1 MSSASSETLS
11 KAGSEIW
18 LKTGLKTGAS
28 ESSAEGAPSQRGRGR
43 FSPRSTHCAVEVRPK
58 TPRAAAEADAVDR
71 AICRRAAVSPGC
83 GRARRCRP
91 GNCRERPRASPDRA
105 RFDRRLGLSDI
116 LEKGKLAVKAPPAA
130 GLEQFGEVLQ
140 PLLGKSRPA
149 RDDVTAARHVESVC
163 HEPARKEKNGRRR
176 NRHESI

>member
-1 MSSASSETLS
+1 MQLIA
-11 KAGSEIW
+11 
-18 LKTGLKTGAS
+18 
-28 ESSAEGAPSQRGRGR
+28 Q
-43 FSPRSTHCAVEVRPK
+43 F
-58 TPRAAAEADAVDR
+58 AAARQCRSGAAEPGDVDR
-71 AICRRAAVSPGC
+71 GIVARGF
-83 GRARRCRP
+83 ARRQI
-91 GNCRERPRASPDRA
+91 APDL
-105 RFDRRLGLSDI
+105 DRRLGLPDI
-116 LEKGKLAVKAPPAA
+116 LEKGKLAVKTPPAA